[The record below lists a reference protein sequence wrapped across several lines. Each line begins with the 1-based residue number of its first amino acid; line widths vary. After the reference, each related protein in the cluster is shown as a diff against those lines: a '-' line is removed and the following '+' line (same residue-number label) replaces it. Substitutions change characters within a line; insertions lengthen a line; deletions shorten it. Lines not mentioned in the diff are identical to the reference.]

1 MTSAIR
7 DGKQV
12 CVLWRFSGTLIPD
25 NIQEHICVID
35 LAIHAVVVQGD
46 DIVELGDRYMHIR
59 VVAGVQG
66 DTPDGAA
73 AREEQV
79 CLRSGVAGLPIS
91 LQLDAGGAGTGKARG
106 PGQAQVRAATVPG
119 SALVHTW

>member
-46 DIVELGDRYMHIR
+46 
-59 VVAGVQG
+59 
-66 DTPDGAA
+66 TPDGAA

-79 CLRSGVAGLPIS
+79 RLRSGVAGLPIS
-91 LQLDAGGAGTGKARG
+91 LQLDASGAGTGKARG

>member
-25 NIQEHICVID
+25 NIQEHI
-35 LAIHAVVVQGD
+35 
-46 DIVELGDRYMHIR
+46 R

-66 DTPDGAA
+66 DTPDGATA
-73 AREEQV
+73 GEEQV
-79 CLRSGVAGLPIS
+79 RLRSGVAGLPIS

-106 PGQAQVRAATVPG
+106 PGQAQVRAATIPG
-119 SALVHTW
+119 STLVHTW